1 MIKVIMTRT
10 SENYWYQIKIIPNL
24 ETLLTI
30 FKDKG
35 DLILQK
41 NWSYKEDPK
50 EIAKFWKGMTL
61 EDAKEVSE
69 CEFELE
75 IYDTYREQGLT
86 TQPFYAR
93 AAALVN

>member
-30 FKDKG
+30 FKNKG

-75 IYDTYREQGLT
+75 IYDTYRE
-86 TQPFYAR
+86 
-93 AAALVN
+93 